1 MMQGPNRAPLILGVT
16 VVLAFGAG
24 FVAQSVTGD
33 TSGEAMIM
41 TVLPILGVG
50 IVAMV
55 LWQGG
60 WMKRSR
66 AAKPALSPLEQVRR
80 DLALEPLTTD
90 DGMDA
95 TWNVAEGVFKSGR
108 NMTLLIVALMI
119 PALMLQNVQLI
130 LVAAVPIV
138 LYAVYLA
145 ARTVGRG
152 GTYDQAFDALDR
164 WIQPLGLRV
173 VDRPKIVVRPRFDG
187 TDTLRHQ
194 EIGPTVLEGTRN
206 GRRVHVEWDGRRTV
220 TTVGE
225 RTIERRGKD
234 HAQAWLYDLQLAER
248 ELDPVPAHAA
258 HGD

>member
-66 AAKPALSPLEQVRR
+66 AAERPRSPLEQVRR
-80 DLALEPLTTD
+80 DLALEPVTD

-130 LVAAVPIV
+130 LIAAVPIV
-138 LYAVYLA
+138 LYAIYLA

-164 WIQPLGLRV
+164 WVQPLGLRV
-173 VDRPKIVVRPRFDG
+173 IDRPKIIVRPRFDG

-194 EIGPTVLEGTRN
+194 EIGPTVLEGMRH
-206 GRRVHVEWDGRRTV
+206 GRTVHVEWDGKRTV
-220 TTVGE
+220 TTVGD
-225 RTIERRGKD
+225 RAIERRGKD

-248 ELDPVPAHAA
+248 ELAGPLPTLHR
-258 HGD
+258 